1 MGHTLGCLPHVLRLL
16 VFTVFSL
23 SDKGLQARQAEHS
36 SLPGELR
43 QLLHLVDGQRTRGE
57 LIAALHKSTL
67 VAGGLRWLEASG
79 YIKPH
84 EPSEPASRPAEAARP
99 ADNAPAGTTV
109 QEGDAHKFH
118 ALLSRHMLRAI
129 KHWQDKDGQE
139 YRRLI
144 KSAKSV
150 EELLPYLRPLTDRIA
165 ARVSAQAGADFAE
178 NAAFILER
186 LSGRTVRGSLENL

>member
-1 MGHTLGCLPHVLRLL
+1 MRSPFHVLRSF

-43 QLLHLVDGQRTRGE
+43 QLLHLVDGRRTRGE
-57 LIAALHKSTL
+57 LIAALRKSAL

-79 YIKPH
+79 YIQPH
-84 EPSEPASRPAEAARP
+84 TPSARTARPAE
-99 ADNAPAGTTV
+99 NAPADAALPS
-109 QEGDAHKFH
+109 GDADKFH

-129 KHWQDKDGQE
+129 KHWQDQDGQE
-139 YRRLI
+139 YRLRI
-144 KSAKSV
+144 ESARSV
-150 EELLPYLRPLTDRIA
+150 EELLPYLNPLTDRIA

-186 LSGRTVRGSLENL
+186 LSGRTVRGFLENL